1 MAKKAEKIAEQTSSP
16 KKFRV
21 VNNTEN
27 CLAVPVYDET
37 GTVKHLNLRI
47 QGRGGQI
54 APVIEEREITEGAR
68 IIERKGLIR
77 LVPVS

>member
-1 MAKKAEKIAEQTSSP
+1 MGKKEKVLEAQAAP
-16 KKFRV
+16 KRFRV

-27 CLAVPVYDET
+27 CLPIPIYDET

-54 APVIEEREITEGAR
+54 APVLEEREITEGAR
-68 IIERKGLIR
+68 LIEKKGLIR